1 MPNAHCFH
9 VGAYSVYGALHGPE
23 ELPARASTVPTT
35 ASAEMRGS
43 VAKQWTGIEGID
55 QSSCKNCPLR
65 YALSGKAGCT
75 G

>member
-1 MPNAHCFH
+1 M
-9 VGAYSVYGALHGPE
+9 YGALHGPE

-35 ASAEMRGS
+35 RISGNAGF